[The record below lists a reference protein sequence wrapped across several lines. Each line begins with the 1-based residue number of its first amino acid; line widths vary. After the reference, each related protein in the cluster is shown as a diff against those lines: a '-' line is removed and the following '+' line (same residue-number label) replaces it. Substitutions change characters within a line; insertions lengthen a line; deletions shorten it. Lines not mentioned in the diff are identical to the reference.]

1 MMRIL
6 RFIWWLIRPP
16 KLPKCPYCGKE
27 LGALDDDHEEYY
39 CPKRPTWQRI
49 QQGSNRGVHCFRL
62 TPDLKITKLV
72 PEEKL
77 VDLLERCYLSLKSN
91 VHGDT
96 EDALIAEL
104 KVLLK

>member
-1 MMRIL
+1 MTNPFNENLESRQIEA
-6 RFIWWLIRPP
+6 FGITVA
-16 KLPKCPYCGKE
+16 Y
-27 LGALDDDHEEYY
+27 GAIIEVGPDVFSM
-39 CPKRPTWQRI
+39 K
-49 QQGSNRGVHCFRL
+49 GSNRGVHCFRL